1 MKIGV
6 ISDTHGYVDPQ
17 LVKVLAGVDAI
28 LHAGDVGTEAVLN
41 DLECLA
47 RVYAVRGNVDPAEI
61 SLPPSLAVQFQN
73 LRVELQHQLSI
84 PQQELENWAD
94 GALLQ
99 RLNPERCAQFLKS
112 FDPATEVVVFGHSHC
127 PCLFT
132 IGHRLFFNPGSS
144 GARRFRLPR
153 CCGILELFPRGVR
166 GSIIGLE
173 GQNENLPKSIWLPLG
188 EYGLCPS

>member
-17 LVKVLAGVDAI
+17 LAEVLTGVDAI
-28 LHAGDVGTEAVLN
+28 LHAGDVGSGEALE
-41 DLECLA
+41 DLKLIA
-47 RVYAVRGNVDPAEI
+47 KVYAVQGNVDPAEMN
-61 SLPPSLAVQFQN
+61 LPPTLAVGFQN
-73 LRVELQHQLSI
+73 LRVEIQHQLPV

-94 GALLQ
+94 GALLP
-99 RLNPERCAQFLKS
+99 RLNPERSAQFLKS
-112 FDPATEVVVFGHSHC
+112 FNPATHVVVFGHSHR
-127 PCLFT
+127 PCLLT

-153 CCGILELFPRGVR
+153 CCGLLELFPRGVR

-173 GQNENLPKSIWLPLG
+173 GQNAGLPESIWLPLG
-188 EYGLCPS
+188 E